1 MAPVPAPRAGRT
13 VASPRVSATS
23 GLRAEPVGGRLA
35 ASSLS
40 ALLYSLNAPEWPAMA
55 GRQAELRRVAAAAAA
70 GTAVGRATASKPP
83 QDASAY
89 ELRRAKLPLRRCF
102 ERERPRTAQQH
113 SSQGRS
119 IAARRRPIVELP
131 IGMSSAPRCMRVWQ
145 RDLLSILC
153 SVRYL
158 SSGHDSIRSSS

>member
-70 GTAVGRATASKPP
+70 GTAVGALQPASRRKMLPP
-83 QDASAY
+83 MNCGAPSCRCPVVLSASGRGQPNST
-89 ELRRAKLPLRRCF
+89 RRKVD
-102 ERERPRTAQQH
+102 Q
-113 SSQGRS
+113 
-119 IAARRRPIVELP
+119 
-131 IGMSSAPRCMRVWQ
+131 
-145 RDLLSILC
+145 
-153 SVRYL
+153 
-158 SSGHDSIRSSS
+158 